1 MTISRPVEIGDHNML
16 PLDDPRWRSLNGGYH
31 TPFDAAPRLET
42 LFSAG
47 PTVTLWADLW
57 AGLHHQGD
65 VDQASYAAVPHLV
78 EYLARSQQLDDQALA
93 MVATIELHRPLNPP
107 PLAELEA
114 AYREAIERLPSLI
127 GNHAQNTWDERTT
140 RGAVACIAL
149 ARGQRRLA
157 SVYLDLD
164 IDTCRD
170 ALEEA
175 GINVVDA

>member
-1 MTISRPVEIGDHNML
+1 ML
-16 PLDDPRWRSLNGGYH
+16 PLDDLRWRSLNGGYRI
-31 TPFDAAPRLET
+31 PFDAAPMLIT
-42 LFSAG
+42 LHSTG
-47 PTVTLWADLW
+47 PASKTWADLW

-78 EYLARSQQLDDQALA
+78 EYLARSQTLDDQALA
-93 MVATIELHRPLNPP
+93 MVATIELNRPLNPP
-107 PLAELEA
+107 PLPEFEA
-114 AYREAIERLPSLI
+114 AYRDAIERLPSLI
-127 GNHAQNTWDERTT
+127 SNHANTTWDKRTT
-140 RGAVACIAL
+140 QAAVACIAL

-164 IDTCRD
+164 VDTCRD